1 MLGIELLEV
10 ETNLL
15 VSSLKPFEDKNDIIC
30 ECGKHKAKWILTDD
44 FMKGWH
50 MNLCDD
56 CLLDMREDYKEEGTS
71 YTVSLLK

>member
-15 VSSLKPFEDKNDIIC
+15 ISSLKPFEDNNDIMC
-30 ECGKHKAKWILTDD
+30 ECGEHKAKWILTDD